1 MFPVHLNMTVLERIL
16 GSSAVSPDEEPGPKS
31 IAGSMVGILSLETLR
46 EVGLLFSCPRVLSV
60 PRDN

>member
-1 MFPVHLNMTVLERIL
+1 MTVLERIL
-16 GSSAVSPDEEPGPKS
+16 GSSVVSPDEEPGPKS